1 MIPNFKMNT
10 VIDSTSKTIKLKD
23 GRTLGYAE
31 YGAPSGKPIFYF
43 HGFPS
48 SRIDW
53 PIFDSDAIAT
63 RLNARIVAADRPGT
77 GLSDFKRG
85 RQILDWPDDVIELA
99 DALQVDRFGA
109 LGISGGGPYAA
120 ACAFKIPQR
129 LTATAIVSGMGPS
142 EAPGAKDGTAML
154 LSGKTALLR
163 KILLMLMA
171 MGFRRNPDRFLSQ
184 MKDTVAAPDKLL
196 LDQSG
201 VEQAFIYSIREAF
214 RAGTRGASHDAVLY
228 KHPWGYQLQDIS
240 MPIHLWHGDLDTQVP
255 VSVGQYVANAI
266 PNCQAKFLP
275 EEGHLSLAHNY
286 IEEILNPLVV

>member
-1 MIPNFKMNT
+1 MVTNNT
-10 VIDSTSKTIKLKD
+10 SQTIKLRD

-31 YGAPSGKPIFYF
+31 YGAPQGKPIFYF

-63 RLNARIVAADRPGT
+63 RLNARIIAADRPGT
-77 GLSDFKRG
+77 GLSDFKSD

-99 DALQVDRFGA
+99 DALHVDRFAA

-129 LTATAIVSGMGPS
+129 LTATAIVCGMGPS

-154 LSGKTALLR
+154 LTGKSAFMR
-163 KILLMLMA
+163 KMLLMLMA

-184 MKDTVAAPDKLL
+184 MKDTVAEPDKLL
-196 LDQSG
+196 LAQSEI
-201 VEQAFIYSIREAF
+201 EQAFIYSIREAF
-214 RAGTRGASHDAVLY
+214 RSGTRGAYHDAVLY
-228 KHPWGYQLQDIS
+228 KRPWGYQLQDIS

-286 IEEILNPLVV
+286 IEEILDSLIV